1 VFHYIQLQ
9 DQPYQAFKKISW
21 NVFPTSS
28 TADGKY
34 SDRATHSVP
43 NIPAGTSSM
52 YPGPSTLNDC
62 LLTVRNNQ
70 TTPLSTEQDN
80 AMDEF
85 LGNLDDDECMEVL
98 TTVENLGLCEMEG

>member
-1 VFHYIQLQ
+1 MENIQIA
-9 DQPYQAFKKISW
+9 PHI
-21 NVFPTSS
+21 
-28 TADGKY
+28 
-34 SDRATHSVP
+34 SVP
-43 NIPAGTSSM
+43 NIPAGTSSQH
-52 YPGPSTLNDC
+52 PGPSTLNDR

-98 TTVENLGLCEMEG
+98 TTVENLGLCDTES